1 MRFFEA
7 HFRQSLYDGSMEY
20 GSVAPSWFV
29 LPLAMIALLV
39 VAAHLLVLREHAIG
53 KMPESRR
60 QIRMM
65 TGWVMMFTIPLTA
78 YGFGI
83 VTPAKQEEFVLA
95 WTCIVGL
102 LGGIVLLA
110 CVDAINSIRLAHHQ
124 TKALRAEFRETLRQR
139 DRYLGSLAYPEQ
151 DG

>member
-1 MRFFEA
+1 
-7 HFRQSLYDGSMEY
+7 MEY
-20 GSVAPSWFV
+20 APVAPSWFV

-65 TGWVMMFTIPLTA
+65 TGWVMMFTIPLIA

-83 VTPAKQEEFVLA
+83 VTPAQKQEFLLA

-110 CVDAINSIRLAHHQ
+110 CVDAINSIRLAYRQ
-124 TKALRAEFRETLRQR
+124 TRTLRAEFRETLMRRDQR
-139 DRYLGSLAYPEQ
+139 ITSLVHPEH

>member
-1 MRFFEA
+1 
-7 HFRQSLYDGSMEY
+7 MEY
-20 GSVAPSWFV
+20 DPVAPSWFV
-29 LPLAMIALLV
+29 LPLAMFALLV

-65 TGWVMMFTIPLTA
+65 TGWVMMFTIPLIA

-83 VTPAKQEEFVLA
+83 VSPAKQQEFVLA

-110 CVDAINSIRLAHHQ
+110 CVDAINSIRLARHQ
-124 TKALRAEFRETLRQR
+124 TKALRAEFRQTLSQG
-139 DRYLGSLAYPEQ
+139 DQYLGSFAHPEH